1 MMVEWKWI
9 PTQCKKCLDFGGGK
23 CSPHPDNA
31 VCPDIRQE
39 AEEKLA
45 EKDKENSA
53 LMNMLTDHVA
63 INLCEYEGDVWVDQ
77 SPEGKEH
84 WKKCARAHIEK
95 LLKDL

>member
-1 MMVEWKWI
+1 MVEWKW
-9 PTQCKKCLDFGGGK
+9 TKAMTKGY
-23 CSPHPDNA
+23 PDDYEEFEA
-31 VCPDIRQE
+31 VRRDE
-39 AEEKLA
+39 AEKKLA
-45 EKDKENSA
+45 EKDKDNSA
-53 LMNMLTDHVA
+53 LLNMLTDHVA